1 MKLDHLISFFL
12 LDYVNFQPFMN
23 RLFNVKSDPFQSLAV
38 HNFYVGEG
46 SDSTG
51 VPTKLLTLNSTL
63 RLSVY
68 NPATIFGIHV
78 TSTPIGLLYSDI
90 VVASGQVI
98 NLYLMMSFC
107 FLTHNFGTN
116 WFEKKSLDWRR
127 PFC

>member
-1 MKLDHLISFFL
+1 MS
-12 LDYVNFQPFMN
+12 NFQPFMN
-23 RLFNVKSDPFQSLAV
+23 RDVHSFDNVKSDFFQSLAV

-78 TSTPIGLLYSDI
+78 TSTPIDLIYSEI

-98 NLYLMMSFC
+98 NYAELLFC
-107 FLTHNFGTN
+107 Y
-116 WFEKKSLDWRR
+116 S
-127 PFC
+127 